1 MTIARPMKSALN
13 SHVLVLNRFCM
24 AVHLVTV
31 RHAFLLL
38 CRNCAEVVDQEDG
51 QFAHYDF
58 NTWQELSVLREEI
71 DDLDLDLE
79 WVQTVSH
86 PIQVPRVIR
95 LTEFEQVA
103 RQTLRFSRRNLF
115 ARDKQR
121 CQYCGQNLTMSQMS
135 MDHVIPRSLG
145 GETRWDNV
153 VCSCVDC
160 NTRKGGR
167 TPKQA
172 RMQLKTKPIRPN
184 HHSLIDLSVNHPKYA
199 IWQIFLPQVARQEAT
214 VAS

>member
-1 MTIARPMKSALN
+1 MKSALN
-13 SHVLVLNRFCM
+13 SHVLVLNRFFM

-38 CRNCAEVVDQEDG
+38 YRNCAEVVDQEDG

-71 DDLDLDLE
+71 DDFDLDLE

-103 RQTLRFSRRNLF
+103 RRTLRFSRRNLF
-115 ARDKQR
+115 ARDNQR
-121 CQYCGQNLTMSQMS
+121 CQYCGRNLTMSQMS
-135 MDHVIPRSLG
+135 MDHVVPRSLG
-145 GETRWDNV
+145 GETKWDNV
-153 VCSCVDC
+153 VCSCVAC

-172 RMQLKTKPIRPN
+172 HMQLKTKPTKPN
-184 HHSLIDLSVNHPKYA
+184 HHSLIDISVTQAKYA
-199 IWQIFLPQVARQEAT
+199 IWHTFLPQVNRQEAT

>member
-1 MTIARPMKSALN
+1 MKSALN
-13 SHVLVLNRFCM
+13 AHVLVLNRFFM

-31 RHAFLLL
+31 RQAFLLL
-38 CRNCAEVVDQEDG
+38 YRNCAEVVDQEDG

-58 NTWQELSVLREEI
+58 DTWQELSALREEI
-71 DDLDLDLE
+71 NDFNVDLELE

-95 LTEFEQVA
+95 LTHFEQVA

-115 ARDKQR
+115 TRDNQR
-121 CQYCGQNLTMSQMS
+121 CQYCGRNLTMSQMS
-135 MDHVIPRSLG
+135 MDHVIPRRLG
-145 GETRWDNV
+145 GETKWDNV
-153 VCSCVDC
+153 VCSCVAC

-172 RMQLKTKPIRPN
+172 HMQLKTKPTKPS
-184 HHSLIDLSVNHPKYA
+184 HHSLINISIAHPKYA
-199 IWQIFLPQVARQEAT
+199 IWQTFLSHANRKETTAIR
-214 VAS
+214 

>member
-1 MTIARPMKSALN
+1 
-13 SHVLVLNRFCM
+13 M

-31 RHAFLLL
+31 RQAFLLL
-38 CRNCAEVVDQEDG
+38 YRNCAEVVDQEDG

-58 NTWQELSVLREEI
+58 DTWQQLSVLREEI
-71 DDLDLDLE
+71 NDLEIDLE

-95 LTEFEQVA
+95 LTRFEQVA

-115 ARDKQR
+115 ARDNQR
-121 CQYCGQNLTMSQMS
+121 CQYCGRNLTISQMS
-135 MDHVIPRSLG
+135 MDHVVPRTLG
-145 GETRWDNV
+145 GETKWDNV
-153 VCSCVDC
+153 VCSCVAC

-172 RMQLKTKPIRPN
+172 HMQLKTKPTKPN
-184 HHSLIDLSVNHPKYA
+184 HHSLIDISVTHVKYA
-199 IWQIFLPQVARQEAT
+199 IWHTFLPQVNRQEAT

>member
-1 MTIARPMKSALN
+1 
-13 SHVLVLNRFCM
+13 M

-31 RHAFLLL
+31 RQAFLLL
-38 CRNCAEVVDQEDG
+38 YRNCAEVVDQEDG

-58 NTWQELSVLREEI
+58 DTWQQLSVLREEI
-71 DDLDLDLE
+71 NDLEIDLE

-95 LTEFEQVA
+95 LTQFEQVA

-115 ARDKQR
+115 ARDNQR
-121 CQYCGQNLTMSQMS
+121 CQYCGQNLTISQMS
-135 MDHVIPRSLG
+135 MDHVVPRTLG
-145 GETRWDNV
+145 GETKWDNV
-153 VCSCVDC
+153 VCSCVAC

-172 RMQLKTKPIRPN
+172 HMQLKTKPTKPN
-184 HHSLIDLSVNHPKYA
+184 HHSLINISVTHVKYA
-199 IWQIFLPQVARQEAT
+199 IWHTFLPQVNRQEAT

>member
-1 MTIARPMKSALN
+1 MKSALN
-13 SHVLVLNRFCM
+13 AHVLVLNRFFM

-31 RHAFLLL
+31 RQAFLLL
-38 CRNCAEVVDQEDG
+38 YRNCAEVVDQEDG

-58 NTWQELSVLREEI
+58 DTWQELSALREEI
-71 DDLDLDLE
+71 NDFNLDLELE

-86 PIQVPRVIR
+86 QIQVPRVIR
-95 LTEFEQVA
+95 LTRFEKVA

-115 ARDKQR
+115 ARDNQR
-121 CQYCGQNLTMSQMS
+121 CQYCDRNLTMSQMS
-135 MDHVIPRSLG
+135 MDHVVPRRLG

-153 VCSCVDC
+153 VCSCVAC

-172 RMQLKTKPIRPN
+172 HMQLKTKPAKPN
-184 HHSLIDLSVNHPKYA
+184 QHSLINISITHPKYA
-199 IWQIFLPQVARQEAT
+199 IWQTFLPQANRQEAT
-214 VAS
+214 ATS

>member
-1 MTIARPMKSALN
+1 MKSALN
-13 SHVLVLNRFCM
+13 SHVLVLNRFFM

-31 RHAFLLL
+31 RQAFLLL
-38 CRNCAEVVDQEDG
+38 FRNCAEVVDQEDG

-58 NTWQELSVLREEI
+58 DTWQQLSVLREEI
-71 DDLDLDLE
+71 NDLEIDLE

-95 LTEFEQVA
+95 LTQFEQVA

-115 ARDKQR
+115 ARDNQR
-121 CQYCGQNLTMSQMS
+121 CQYCGRNLTISQMS
-135 MDHVIPRSLG
+135 MDHVVPRTLG
-145 GETRWDNV
+145 GETKWDNV
-153 VCSCVDC
+153 VCSCVAC

-172 RMQLKTKPIRPN
+172 HMQLKTKPTKPN
-184 HHSLIDLSVNHPKYA
+184 HHSLIDISVTHVKYA
-199 IWQIFLPQVARQEAT
+199 IWHTFLPQVNRQEAT